1 MMPRQ
6 QCNLPL
12 QRKYWQLWH
21 FVFQQQYLKHCWML
35 HNPFNLQQQQWQSQ
49 SDIPHHLQQPQQ
61 SQRCS
66 LFPDPIPLSS
76 SEVNRVLGLV
86 EANPSSTNADQTVLK
101 TVNNAVQWVTSSL
114 LPSAASQS
122 ENLFLSAAVPLT
134 HLVPKKVKKEIWSN
148 EYVDFALLLNSS
160 FTQSDDHY
168 TFRVEKGD
176 GGKPALVLLLNPKW
190 QTGQSNEHWVL
201 GFQAFVAISWEKAP
215 HDTLALMKYGSVI
228 SKSQQ
233 EVLQLKLS

>member
-1 MMPRQ
+1 MQLTLPAEVLATLTFSISAAVSKALLDVAQ
-6 QCNLPL
+6 PL
-12 QRKYWQLWH
+12 QSAAAAMTVPVWH
-21 FVFQQQYLKHCWML
+21 PSPSAAAAAVPEVQFV
-35 HNPFNLQQQQWQSQ
+35 
-49 SDIPHHLQQPQQ
+49 
-61 SQRCS
+61 
-66 LFPDPIPLSS
+66 PDPIPLSS

-134 HLVPKKVKKEIWSN
+134 HLVPEKVKKEIWSN

-176 GGKPALVLLLNPKW
+176 GGKPALVLWLNPKW
-190 QTGQSNEHWVL
+190 LTVQSNEQWVL
-201 GFQAFVAISWEKAP
+201 GFQAFVPISWEKAP